1 MEGDDHTDKVGAN
14 EWGVFSQSLWRGIAP
29 IPRWRT
35 RLDRVPSPTALRWQ
49 TGEIPLSDGW
59 IRQVRDVGTMAGSRH
74 RMVRTLASLWRTY
87 QGSLP
92 CTRCWL
98 PCARTTRPVFGWI
111 RGVSCSA
118 RPWIELRAKNTLDG
132 FHHSDASYQA
142 VYPREMNCVPGYPWC
157 AETHIWGKVGRD
169 KP

>member
-49 TGEIPLSDGW
+49 TGEVPLSDGW

-87 QGSLP
+87 QVISRFIALYTLLASMCAYNAPRVRMDTRRVVLGSPMDRAACQEYIGRVPSFGCFLP
-92 CTRCWL
+92 SCVSH
-98 PCARTTRPVFGWI
+98 AR
-111 RGVSCSA
+111 
-118 RPWIELRAKNTLDG
+118 
-132 FHHSDASYQA
+132 
-142 VYPREMNCVPGYPWC
+142 
-157 AETHIWGKVGRD
+157 
-169 KP
+169 